1 MTEAWQPSP
10 ACPLWPPLQSTSVHF
25 VPLQSVCNMATRGAF
40 FKHRSGYILQPLPEN
55 TEHPSVVAHKP
66 SAPAPVSPFSLISHR
81 AWASCVLEP
90 LLLVNAQEFV
100 GSWKLTMIGVFTPE
114 KSTNVKNQFPPP
126 PELVDQ
132 HTADSRPACSSVTG
146 ALPVLFLC
154 PEHSSSFFGAL
165 A

>member
-10 ACPLWPPLQSTSVHF
+10 ACPLWPPVQSTSIHF
-25 VPLQSVCNMATRGAF
+25 VPLQSVCNTATRGAF
-40 FKHRSGYILQPLPEN
+40 FKHRVDYILLPRLR
-55 TEHPSVVAHKP
+55 THSVVTHKP
-66 SAPAPVSPFSLISHR
+66 GAPAPVSPFSLISHR
-81 AWASCVLEP
+81 AWASCVLEL
-90 LLLVNAQEFV
+90 LLLVNAREFV
-100 GSWKLTMIGVFTPE
+100 GGWKLTTIGVFTPE
-114 KSTNVKNQFPPP
+114 KSTNAKNQFPPP

-154 PEHSSSFFGAL
+154 PEHSSSFFA